1 MVNQSYLTS
10 SDNSEQ
16 INETINLLY
25 KKIIDSGKG
34 CHLSNNTTFTK
45 HLQKEVTYLKI
56 ILSSMEKEEVD
67 EVKKVVD
74 EVVGEVMEEVVLEN
88 KEIPI
93 EPVSGY
99 YCIIS

>member
-1 MVNQSYLTS
+1 
-10 SDNSEQ
+10 
-16 INETINLLY
+16 
-25 KKIIDSGKG
+25 
-34 CHLSNNTTFTK
+34 
-45 HLQKEVTYLKI
+45 
-56 ILSSMEKEEVD
+56 MEKEEVD